1 MKMVLKGCRRCGGD
15 LFPDGEDREGRSMY
29 CLQCGLTVRM
39 GERPRQLA
47 GTAGPH
53 AAGPRAAGPRAGGTR
68 AA

>member
-29 CLQCGLTVRM
+29 CLQCGLTIRI

-47 GTAGPH
+47 ATT
-53 AAGPRAAGPRAGGTR
+53 GPRAA
-68 AA
+68 